1 MIDGSQT
8 LDPTA
13 DSGNVGGISPDRE
26 RVGKLLYRFAWVIEV
41 FAVSIGLGIA
51 VMQLATSFTELNNG
65 KEGTLGFGDWTNIVI
80 AAIPFLM
87 VAAVEITKIP
97 FTDAF
102 YKTTHRVW
110 KIVFLISLIIIS
122 GITFESALNGFERNF
137 NALNIG
143 VTKLQKQLLVTE
155 ESMVPIQDRID
166 RAAALTIEKVEG
178 DYTDR
183 YTQLSAQRA
192 EQTSVVDDRKAQLR
206 ASIQSEYTEG
216 LQNQLSVLR
225 QEVATVRQEQRDA
238 LSDHRERF
246 TVESDSAANV
256 QKSKLRGLAQEAKRE
271 EDSLDAIRGDGAKA
285 IAGANLF
292 NATSTRERV
301 EKEIA
306 DQQKRVDAA
315 RERLDIA
322 RNGDGNNTRAE
333 LYRQEQSQIRDDYD
347 QRLIIL
353 QEEIK
358 SLTNTYNQSIGTRE
372 KDVASTLATYDTEL
386 LAIEEKFSGQFR
398 EIKQLRDNQLT
409 ILENNT
415 TLIAGWEGD
424 LDDLQERKVTLREDI
439 NTAVGDN
446 QIYRMA
452 QLFSGA
458 ESSADIPKNY
468 IVNVAVT
475 WFASL
480 AGMVAFTGVI
490 LAMASNVIRD
500 PRLPNYR
507 SKNDRP
513 VRDMAYRAVRSFRRW
528 VLYRRRLDRKP
539 IIRERVKEVTKEV
552 PVDRVVK
559 HEVPIQTIKKEIVHV
574 PFYTNDPKLLKMG
587 VEKEAQLNPS
597 DDESRDGES

>member
-1 MIDGSQT
+1 MIEGSQT
-8 LDPTA
+8 LTPAA
-13 DSGNVGGISPDRE
+13 DSGVVERISPDRE

-51 VMQLATSFTELNNG
+51 VMQLATSFTELNSG
-65 KEGTLGFGDWTNIVI
+65 KEGALGFGDWTNIII

-110 KIVFLISLIIIS
+110 KVVFLISLIIIS

-178 DYTDR
+178 EYTDR

-225 QEVATVRQEQRDA
+225 EEVATVRQEQRDA

-271 EDSLDAIRGDGAKA
+271 EDSLDAIRSDGAKA

-398 EIKQLRDNQLT
+398 EVKQLRDNQLT

-424 LDDLQERKVTLREDI
+424 LDDLQERKVALREDI

-513 VRDMAYRAVRSFRRW
+513 VRDMAYRTVRSFRRW
-528 VLYRRRLDRKP
+528 ILYRRRLDRKP
-539 IIRERVKEVTKEV
+539 IIRERIKEVTNEV

>member
-1 MIDGSQT
+1 MSNSS
-8 LDPTA
+8 PE
-13 DSGNVGGISPDRE
+13 SSISEPELLVLPISADRE

-51 VMQLATSFTELNNG
+51 VMQLATSFTELNSG
-65 KEGTLGFGDWTNIVI
+65 KDGPLGFGDWTNIII

-110 KIVFLISLIIIS
+110 KVVFLVALIIIS

-166 RAAALTIEKVEG
+166 RAAALTIEKIESE
-178 DYTDR
+178 YTER
-183 YTQLSAQRA
+183 YNQLSEQRSEQAQI
-192 EQTSVVDDRKAQLR
+192 VDNRKAQLR
-206 ASIQSEYTEG
+206 ASIQSEYTAG
-216 LQNQLSVLR
+216 LQEQIKVLR
-225 QEVATVRQEQRDA
+225 AEVSTLRESLSSA
-238 LSDHRERF
+238 LSDHRDRFNMESESLTNISQTTLRSLAQDTQREEERLD
-246 TVESDSAANV
+246 EIRRRGKNEIAAAN
-256 QKSKLRGLAQEAKRE
+256 
-271 EDSLDAIRGDGAKA
+271 I
-285 IAGANLF
+285 F
-292 NATSTRERV
+292 NGRSVRERI

-306 DQQKRVDAA
+306 DQQARVDASRDRLEAA
-315 RERLDIA
+315 RSQEA
-322 RNGDGNNTRAE
+322 TESRAE
-333 LYRQEQSQIRDDYD
+333 LYRKEQSGIRDDYEG
-347 QRLIIL
+347 RISAL

-358 SLTNTYNQSIGTRE
+358 SVTNTYNQSIGTRE
-372 KDVASTLATYDTEL
+372 KDVASTLTGYDAEL
-386 LAIEEKFSGQFR
+386 IAIEEKFAGQFS
-398 EIKQLRDNQLT
+398 EIKDLRDNQLLV
-409 ILENNT
+409 LENNT
-415 TLIAGWEGD
+415 SLIANWQEELD
-424 LDDLQERKVTLREDI
+424 LLQEQRVELRDQI

-458 ESSADIPKNY
+458 DSSADIPKNY
-468 IVNVAVT
+468 IVNVAVI

-507 SKNDRP
+507 TKNDRP
-513 VRDMAYRAVRSFRRW
+513 LRDLLLVTTRSFRRW
-528 VLYRRRLDRKP
+528 ILYRRRLDRKP
-539 IIRERVKEVTKEV
+539 IIKERIKEVIKEI

-559 HEVPIQTIKKEIVHV
+559 HEVPVQITKRELVHV
-574 PFYTNDPKLLKMG
+574 PFYTNDPKLLKLG
-587 VEKEAQLNPS
+587 IEKN
-597 DDESRDGES
+597 DTDSRDSSELENNKQ

>member
-1 MIDGSQT
+1 MVEGSQT
-8 LDPTA
+8 LPPAA
-13 DSGNVGGISPDRE
+13 DSGDAQGISPDRE

-65 KEGTLGFGDWTNIVI
+65 KDGALGFGDWTNIII

-110 KIVFLISLIIIS
+110 KVVFLISLIIIS

-155 ESMVPIQDRID
+155 ESMVPLQDRID

-178 DYTDR
+178 EYTDR

-225 QEVATVRQEQRDA
+225 EEVTTVRKEQRDA

-271 EDSLDAIRGDGAKA
+271 EDSLDAIRSAGAKA

-301 EKEIA
+301 EKEVA

-424 LDDLQERKVTLREDI
+424 LDDLQERKVALREDI

-513 VRDMAYRAVRSFRRW
+513 VRDMAYRTVRSFRRW

-559 HEVPIQTIKKEIVHV
+559 HEVPIQTIQKEIVHV